1 MDEPPM
7 LPFEDPPLVPLTAI
21 RDPVTLAVLTEL
33 LGALGET
40 PVLLKSL
47 TAVDEPPAL
56 SVPQTEVEEPPP
68 VPPTAVA
75 KPLWLAEAPEPV
87 EEVEETPVL
96 PGPLIEVDE
105 LLVLP
110 VARTE
115 VEGLA
120 LLPLT
125 AFVEPLVLATLPAL
139 VGEFDEPPLIP
150 TTTREVDKVV
160 LLVPVGQF
168 DEPPLSSVP
177 PGVPEEL
184 LDVADGALLAL
195 DPDSRGDEFP
205 VKDVELATAED
216 VLLKTAVA
224 PLVVLPEPLIEPLLN
239 PLSKPLLLLVLA
251 GEDGAEAEDGLIVAV
266 ELGRI
271 DEKPVTTVG
280 EKVEAVGKLFV
291 EDMILEIEDEVVRIE
306 DEVVVGLVL
315 VLLVVLGV
323 EQLPAWVDVTEPVSV
338 FKTVLVTVEVARLI
352 VVDAVKA
359 GVGGAVVV
367 VITLIV

>member
-1 MDEPPM
+1 M
-7 LPFEDPPLVPLTAI
+7 
-21 RDPVTLAVLTEL
+21 
-33 LGALGET
+33 
-40 PVLLKSL
+40 LLKSL

-168 DEPPLSSVP
+168 DEPPLVLAP
-177 PGVPEEL
+177 PGLADRPSVLPVLSREADKPPVLPIPLEAIDKPELPVPLAVVGVPTLLPMPVLPCEEL
-184 LDVADGALLAL
+184 PMLL
-195 DPDSRGDEFP
+195 R
-205 VKDVELATAED
+205 V
-216 VLLKTAVA
+216 
-224 PLVVLPEPLIEPLLN
+224 
-239 PLSKPLLLLVLA
+239 
-251 GEDGAEAEDGLIVAV
+251 
-266 ELGRI
+266 
-271 DEKPVTTVG
+271 
-280 EKVEAVGKLFV
+280 
-291 EDMILEIEDEVVRIE
+291 
-306 DEVVVGLVL
+306 
-315 VLLVVLGV
+315 
-323 EQLPAWVDVTEPVSV
+323 
-338 FKTVLVTVEVARLI
+338 
-352 VVDAVKA
+352 
-359 GVGGAVVV
+359 
-367 VITLIV
+367 